1 MLTFMAISINH
12 SGASYNLVSGSNF
25 SEITSPFAKDQ
36 KIKKN
41 QPNFQFTKQLTIY
54 FERNTIDEN
63 PIYTLFEFLLTCQH
77 KYTFG
82 LCMQI
87 KI

>member
-1 MLTFMAISINH
+1 MLTFMGISINH
-12 SGASYNLVSGSNF
+12 SAASYNLVSGSSF
-25 SEITSPFAKDQ
+25 SEITAPFAKDQ
-36 KIKKN
+36 KKKF

-54 FERNTIDEN
+54 FEKNTIDEN
-63 PIYTLFEFLLTCQH
+63 PIFTLFEFLLTCQH

-87 KI
+87 EI